1 MATSLASLHEADDL
15 NTCAVCYDKYNQSDR
30 IPKYLLCLHTF
41 CINCLGKM
49 MLDSFTTAISCPTC
63 RTVTSLGRASGL
75 VSLRTNE
82 HALRVLELEE
92 KIVNISSTNTRTS
105 AWCHTCDELASSTC
119 TAYAHSLTQL
129 SSKNEMLLSQN
140 QMNKIRLNLSYALGR
155 RMEVDSYLKSIKQS
169 ISILDKHVG
178 QLKEDNS
185 LQIDLIEG
193 ILQDLDTS
201 MCQSSEQ
208 RSRVNLESEA
218 ETAYSTALLL
228 AQTFE
233 DAKNILIS
241 MSIET
246 TSGRTALVLPWLN
259 KIKLCLMNQIDDKA
273 INAAGLNTLSFIL
286 LLQLQNQQIHN
297 QLIQNRTAAVAV
309 PPSIQTSMSLRSIFP
324 NLQPQFCF
332 VDVELYGERARLL
345 FQVAAHVSHEMSSS
359 FIRGFQSGQQ
369 HNYCQSTV
377 VKAGISLFVVLG
389 SSYSNRSAAAQSE
402 DVYNQR
408 LWIANRGDV
417 GLYCNCSLNGGVS
430 DFVILLAPF
439 SDRNVRRAP
448 LVAHLIDGFNFCLYL
463 SHLKLNERNDA
474 RVVNCGVI

>member
-1 MATSLASLHEADDL
+1 
-15 NTCAVCYDKYNQSDR
+15 
-30 IPKYLLCLHTF
+30 
-41 CINCLGKM
+41 

-63 RTVTSLGRASGL
+63 RTVTSMGRASGL

-82 HALRVLELEE
+82 HALRVLDLEE
-92 KIVNISSTNTRTS
+92 QIISVSSANLRAS
-105 AWCHTCDELASSTC
+105 AWCHTCDELASSSC
-119 TAYAHSLTQL
+119 AAYAHSLTQL
-129 SSKNEMLLSQN
+129 SPKNEMQLSQN

-155 RMEVDSYLKSIKQS
+155 RMEIDSYLKSIKQS

-178 QLKEDNS
+178 QLREDNS
-185 LQIDLIEG
+185 LQIDLVEG

-201 MCQSSEQ
+201 MCQSNG
-208 RSRVNLESEA
+208 RGSRMSLENEA
-218 ETAYSTALLL
+218 ETAYSSALLL

-241 MSIET
+241 MNIEMT
-246 TSGRTALVLPWLN
+246 NGRTAPVLPWLN

-297 QLIQNRTAAVAV
+297 QLIQNRTSSVAIH
-309 PPSIQTSMSLRSIFP
+309 PSIQTSMSLRSIFP
-324 NLQPQFCF
+324 HLQPQFCF
-332 VDVELYGERARLL
+332 VDIELYGERARLL
-345 FQVAAHVSHEMSSS
+345 FQLAAHVSHEMSSS
-359 FIRGFQSGQQ
+359 FIRGFQTSQQ
-369 HNYCQSTV
+369 HNYYQSTV

-389 SSYSNRSAAAQSE
+389 SSYSNRSAVAPSE

-408 LWIANRGDV
+408 VWIANRGDV

-439 SDRNVRRAP
+439 SDRNVRKAP
-448 LVAHLIDGFNFCLYL
+448 LVAHLIDGLNFCLYL

-474 RVVNCGVI
+474 RVINCGVI